1 LWFKKTKQKQ
11 VAKEFCL
18 LCPFVVQKNETKVSS
33 KRLKRQAVSQRSGL
47 VAEGGL
53 TESAANGLVAE
64 GGLKKQNNE

>member
-1 LWFKKTKQKQ
+1 
-11 VAKEFCL
+11 
-18 LCPFVVQKNETKVSS
+18 VVQKNETKVSS

-64 GGLKKQNNE
+64 GGLTESAANGLVAEGGLKKQNNE